1 MVLGPEHAAMIA
13 RDGFTKQDVKQYL
26 FDTARV
32 PVAGVSKGNLQRFRK
47 NLPERF
53 SNLSDTDKIP
63 IADTPDEIMVVVA
76 GGMGRH
82 SAVIPTFGGH
92 TRAVT
97 VPITDSIGNPIIPS
111 EYEDEQ

>member
-1 MVLGPEHAAMIA
+1 MMGKFDL
-13 RDGFTKQDVKQYL
+13 VKQYL
-26 FDTARV
+26 FETARV
-32 PVAGVSKGNLQRFRK
+32 PITGISKGNLKRFRK

-53 SNLSDTDKIP
+53 SNLGDKDKIP

-97 VPITDSIGNPIIPS
+97 MPITDSNENPMVPS
-111 EYEDEQ
+111 DKGDKE